1 MLDNMQFHSPAPEH
15 PQLNGVINGNPASH
29 RLGYKLHQQVQKLA
43 MVSENIEGRLN
54 LMETSHGSMSDSSG
68 VCAIDASV
76 DDYLIPSPPLS
87 PKLRHISIVNQRQPI
102 DMKSDHSHSIML
114 TPVWEQGLNCH
125 KYNCNTRNFLSQ
137 YTFFQDMKSTKRI
150 PIKENRRSKMV
161 RSVLASEVLPKRRRY
176 DRKIKKRSR
185 ELYDDDDVETGLE
198 NHDEESGSAQE
209 VPVRSVTP
217 IRQVKRSPHTIS
229 SPLASQGIVN
239 SVPKYVPSMSWEKL
253 PDYSPSLRTLPS
265 DNTKVL
271 KVEWKG
277 SPMDLSHDPLKQHL
291 HPAELVL
298 AQILRLPC
306 DLYLD
311 SKRRFFL
318 EKVHRFKKGLP
329 FRRTDAQKACRIDV
343 NKASRL
349 FAAFE
354 KVGWLQ
360 DKQFEDYL

>member
-15 PQLNGVINGNPASH
+15 PQLNGGINKIPASH
-29 RLGYKLHQQVQKLA
+29 KVGYKLNQQVQRLA
-43 MVSENIEGRLN
+43 VVRNNIEERLN
-54 LMETSHGSMSDSSG
+54 SMESSHGQISDSS
-68 VCAIDASV
+68 VVRAIDASI
-76 DDYLIPSPPLS
+76 DDFLIPSPPLS
-87 PKLRHISIVNQRQPI
+87 PKLRQCPIISQPQLVNV
-102 DMKSDHSHSIML
+102 KSDHRELIML
-114 TPVWEQGLNCH
+114 TPVWEAGLNSQ
-125 KYNCNTRNFLSQ
+125 KYNHNTRNFLSQ
-137 YTFFQDMKSTKRI
+137 YSFFRDMKTTKRI
-150 PIKENRRSKMV
+150 PNKENRKLKV
-161 RSVLASEVLPKRRRY
+161 VKSVVNSEALPKRRRY
-176 DRKIKKRSR
+176 DRKIKRRSR
-185 ELYDDDDVETGLE
+185 ELYGDDGNRSE
-198 NHDEESGSAQE
+198 NYDEESTQE

-217 IRQVKRSPHTIS
+217 IRQVKRSLHTIS
-229 SPLASQGIVN
+229 SPLASQGVVN
-239 SVPKYVPSMSWEKL
+239 NVPKYIPSMSWEKL
-253 PDYSPSLRTLPS
+253 PDYSPPLHTLPNS
-265 DNTKVL
+265 NNKVL

-277 SPMDLSHDPLKQHL
+277 SPMDLNHDPLKQHL

-354 KVGWLQ
+354 KIGWLQ
-360 DKQFEDYL
+360 DKHFEKYL

>member
-15 PQLNGVINGNPASH
+15 PQLNAGINGNPASH
-29 RLGYKLHQQVQKLA
+29 KLGYKLHQQVQKLA
-43 MVSENIEGRLN
+43 VVRNNIEERLN
-54 LMETSHGSMSDSSG
+54 SMEFPHGQISDG
-68 VCAIDASV
+68 NVVRALDASV

-87 PKLRHISIVNQRQPI
+87 PKLRHCPIINQSQLVGV
-102 DMKSDHSHSIML
+102 KSDHRELIML
-114 TPVWEQGLNCH
+114 TPVWEAGLNSQ
-125 KYNCNTRNFLSQ
+125 KYNHNTRNFLSQ
-137 YTFFQDMKSTKRI
+137 YSFFRDMKTTKRI
-150 PIKENRRSKMV
+150 PAKENRRLKMV
-161 RSVLASEVLPKRRRY
+161 KPVANLEVLPKRRRY
-176 DRKIKKRSR
+176 DRKIKRRSR
-185 ELYDDDDVETGLE
+185 ELYGDDGNGSE
-198 NHDEESGSAQE
+198 NYDEESGQE
-209 VPVRSVTP
+209 IPVRSVTP
-217 IRQVKRSPHTIS
+217 IRQVKKSLHTIS
-229 SPLASQGIVN
+229 SPLASQGVVN
-239 SVPKYVPSMSWEKL
+239 NVPKYIPSMSWEKL
-253 PDYSPSLRTLPS
+253 PDYSPPLHTLP
-265 DNTKVL
+265 NGNNKVL

-277 SPMDLSHDPLKQHL
+277 SSMDLSQDPLRHRL

-360 DKQFEDYL
+360 DKQFEKYL